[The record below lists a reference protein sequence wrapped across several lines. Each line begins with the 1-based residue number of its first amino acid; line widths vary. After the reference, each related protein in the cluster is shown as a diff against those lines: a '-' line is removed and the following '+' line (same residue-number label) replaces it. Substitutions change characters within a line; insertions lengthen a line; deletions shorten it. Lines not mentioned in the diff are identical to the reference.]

1 MLVLVAFAPPLLS
14 LYVGAET
21 ASNAAILAPAVAYVR
36 IRALSLPAALLSGVL
51 SAALLGAKESLT
63 PLLGSAVEEEEG
75 EDSGAKNRTRSRRCS
90 ARRWLLSATSGSTW
104 SGSSSSARACR
115 APRGPRRSRSARA
128 LSRCCS
134 SRARS

>member
-63 PLLGSAVEEEEG
+63 PLLGEVASAAGDYAEARDEERRVAAAAAAEGGAAGDADDGDQVPHEEYG
-75 EDSGAKNRTRSRRCS
+75 LRVDASGRFLREV
-90 ARRWLLSATSGSTW
+90 
-104 SGSSSSARACR
+104 
-115 APRGPRRSRSARA
+115 APHLHPMPVP
-128 LSRCCS
+128 LQ
-134 SRARS
+134 